1 MSQGAALMSLSLR
14 TLKDRLHT
22 DVFVFINAELL
33 PHICLDAGVI
43 SALLFVQY
51 FFRREYFY
59 CFTSCKWCVSYQWK
73 HIGHLLFP
81 VLNDILVVFF
91 RKGAFWY
98 TYMTDNFSYCPL
110 WFTLLFF
117 FCFWQQEVETEQYY
131 NFFLPELKEQGYD
144 GFFSPKSRART
155 MSEVDRKHV
164 DGCAIFYKTEKYV
177 ATIQFCNCGL
187 LSLSRTLNYLF
198 HMLQLNIHITKSGE
212 SLLWVDVYGW
222 MEKFFLLLGIQL
234 TASLP

>member
-117 FCFWQQEVETEQYY
+117 FVFDNRRLRRSSTTISSCLSWRSRDTTGSSVQSHEPGRCRRWIVNTWTAVQ
-131 NFFLPELKEQGYD
+131 
-144 GFFSPKSRART
+144 FSTRQKS
-155 MSEVDRKHV
+155 M
-164 DGCAIFYKTEKYV
+164 
-177 ATIQFCNCGL
+177 
-187 LSLSRTLNYLF
+187 
-198 HMLQLNIHITKSGE
+198 
-212 SLLWVDVYGW
+212 
-222 MEKFFLLLGIQL
+222 
-234 TASLP
+234 